1 MFEANYRIYSP
12 AFEVTMEFE
21 TFKGAWKRLMWL
33 RNSEGARNWPYRIE
47 NIKTGKIFDGITE
60 RQNKDEFRRA
70 MFHARGT
77 RILNQLGELD
87 ATKQFSFAGLQ
98 IYSFGFNMMN
108 TGN

>member
-1 MFEANYRIYSP
+1 MFESNYRIYSP
-12 AFEVTMEFE
+12 AFEITMEFE

-33 RNSEGARNWPYRIE
+33 RNSEGSGNWPYRIE

-77 RILNQLGELD
+77 KILNRFYNMEEGKQKSLLGLRIW
-87 ATKQFSFAGLQ
+87 SW
-98 IYSFGFNMMN
+98 GFNMIH
-108 TGN
+108 TGD